1 MNKIKFLVAMT
12 AVMSLAG
19 CATILSES
27 VATVN
32 VATSTGK
39 KVDIT
44 VDGQNYTVPGI
55 VRLAKDGQSK
65 VIETKDPACASS
77 TAMTRQIE
85 PTFFVNIF
93 GFGVFG
99 STTDAATSK
108 MWTYDKN
115 VVISCQ

>member
-1 MNKIKFLVAMT
+1 MKMIKVAL
-12 AVMSLAG
+12 AAAALSSLAG
-19 CATILSES
+19 CATMLSDD

-44 VDGQNYTVPGI
+44 VDGQQYTVPGI
-55 VRLAKDGQSK
+55 VKLAKDGEDK
-65 VIETKDPACASS
+65 VIEAKDPACASS
-77 TAMTRQIE
+77 TAMTTQIE
-85 PTFFVNIF
+85 PTFWVNILSL
-93 GFGVFG
+93 GVFG
-99 STTDAATSK
+99 STTDSATSK